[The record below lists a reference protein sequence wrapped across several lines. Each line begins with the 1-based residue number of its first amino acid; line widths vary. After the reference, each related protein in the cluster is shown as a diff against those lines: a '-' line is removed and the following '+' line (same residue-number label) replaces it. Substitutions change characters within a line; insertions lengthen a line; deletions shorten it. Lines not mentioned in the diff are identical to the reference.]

1 MSGADGG
8 DMTGL
13 HSFTIGDLGV
23 FIGTLGSVVTGILVV
38 LQHSRCKRIKLC
50 CCECDR
56 DIENAPDGSKEKGPV
71 AQANE
76 EIEKLTQ
83 EKNKPQLLP
92 PPVPDEIKEIIKD
105 AV

>member
-8 DMTGL
+8 EMTGL

-56 DIENAPDGSKEKGPV
+56 DVENLPLDKVKKGPV

-76 EIEKLTQ
+76 EIDKLTR
-83 EKNKPQLLP
+83 EKNKPTT
-92 PPVPDEIKEIIKD
+92 VVEDIKEVIKD
-105 AV
+105 AEGEGV

>member
-8 DMTGL
+8 EMTGL

-56 DIENAPDGSKEKGPV
+56 DIENLPLDKIKKGPV

-83 EKNKPQLLP
+83 EKNKPP
-92 PPVPDEIKEIIKD
+92 PIPDEVKEVIKD
-105 AV
+105 AI